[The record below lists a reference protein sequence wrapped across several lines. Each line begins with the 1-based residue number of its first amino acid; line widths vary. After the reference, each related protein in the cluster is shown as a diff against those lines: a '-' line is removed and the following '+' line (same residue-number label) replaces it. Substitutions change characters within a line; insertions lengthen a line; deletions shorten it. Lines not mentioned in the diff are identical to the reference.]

1 LAQDLVAMFGVR
13 AATAVKRLGMRS
25 MHTEHLHLTCQG
37 QQQHTNGFL
46 LAAGVGSVLAATAVH
61 APPKDEVKL

>member
-1 LAQDLVAMFGVR
+1 MVR
-13 AATAVKRLGMRS
+13 AAHSCNSPSGTPSHLRR
-25 MHTEHLHLTCQG
+25 HLHLTCQG

>member
-1 LAQDLVAMFGVR
+1 MFGVR

-46 LAAGVGSVLAATAVH
+46 VVAGVGSVLAATALN
-61 APPKDEVKL
+61 APPKDEAKL